1 MVKIGIQGNKG
12 SFSEAAA
19 LEFIERKQITNHN
32 IIYLI
37 SSEPVL
43 TAVENNE
50 VDLGIIAIENKQGGV
65 VIESVYA
72 LAHHRC
78 DIVDM
83 FHILVRQN
91 LLALPNK
98 RLDQIKSIHSHH
110 QALRQCRNYLA
121 DHFWSC
127 PLIEENDTA
136 DAARRLKTGEL
147 PETAAVIANK
157 SCAELYGLSILSE
170 DIHDLKNNLTL
181 FLGVKK
187 LANER

>member
-1 MVKIGIQGNKG
+1 MIRIGIQGNKG

-19 LEFIERKQITNHN
+19 LEFVQRKQITEYE
-32 IIYLI
+32 IAYLI

-43 TAVENNE
+43 QAVETEE
-50 VDLGIIAIENKQGGV
+50 VDYGIIAIENKQGGV

-78 DIVDM
+78 DIIEM
-83 FHILVRQN
+83 FSILVKQN
-91 LLALPNK
+91 LLALPDV
-98 RLDQIKSIHSHH
+98 RLDQIKSIHSHQ

-127 PLIEENDTA
+127 PLVEENDTA
-136 DAARRLKTGEL
+136 DAARRLQSGEL
-147 PETAAVIANK
+147 PNTAAVIANK
-157 SCAELYGLSILSE
+157 SCADLYGLSILAE

-187 LANER
+187 LDNKE